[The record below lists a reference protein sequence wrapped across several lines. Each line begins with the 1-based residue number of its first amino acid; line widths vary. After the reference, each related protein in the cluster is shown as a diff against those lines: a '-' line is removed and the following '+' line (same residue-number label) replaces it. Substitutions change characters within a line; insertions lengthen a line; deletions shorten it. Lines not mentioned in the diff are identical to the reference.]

1 MSKKG
6 QKTET
11 APIKWNQAK
20 TLIVCAMNDERY
32 NTALMLAAGIYFG
45 LRIGDILKLTWDQI
59 LSESFTINEGKT
71 KKERKIDVHRDF
83 LKLARKVVRLCH
95 ISDGDDQLV
104 FTHQRRDGNPN
115 KPISVVAANKRIKRA
130 FEDYGIEAQNPS
142 SHTLRKTF
150 GQRVYEN
157 NRKSEAALILLSKI
171 FGHKDI
177 STTRAYIG
185 LTQEKI
191 TNAYLSL

>member
-1 MSKKG
+1 MAKRG

-20 TLIVCAMNDERY
+20 TLIICAMEDKKY
-32 NTALMLAAGIYFG
+32 NTALMLATGIYFG
-45 LRIGDILKLTWDQI
+45 LRIGDILKLTWSQI
-59 LSESFTINEGKT
+59 LSDDFTITEGKT
-71 KKERKIDVHRDF
+71 KKSRKIDVHKDY
-83 LKLARKVVRLCH
+83 LKIARKVARLCH
-95 ISDGDDQLV
+95 IDDDDDRLV
-104 FTHQRRDGNPN
+104 FTHQRSDGDQSRG
-115 KPISVVAANKRIKRA
+115 ISVVSANKRIKKA
-130 FEDYGIEAQNPS
+130 FEDYGIEAQNAS

-150 GQRVYEN
+150 GRRVYEN
-157 NRKSEAALILLSKI
+157 NRQSEAALILLSKI

-177 STTRAYIG
+177 STTRGYIG